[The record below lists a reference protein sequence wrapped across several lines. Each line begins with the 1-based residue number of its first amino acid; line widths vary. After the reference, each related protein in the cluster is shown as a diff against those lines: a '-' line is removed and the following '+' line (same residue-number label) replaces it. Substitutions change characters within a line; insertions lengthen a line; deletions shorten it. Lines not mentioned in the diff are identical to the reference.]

1 MLKVV
6 MELRVHK
13 EPKASSEQPES
24 GVLKVVEVFLEI
36 LVFKVHSET
45 ADLVLALK
53 ESRETRDLKELLVQT
68 QLDLRVTK
76 VSKVM
81 MDLFHH
87 LN

>member
-1 MLKVV
+1 MFKVV
-6 MELRVHK
+6 TVHK
-13 EPKASSEQPES
+13 VLKAPRVSSEQPES

-53 ESRETRDLKELLVQT
+53 ESRETRVRRVPQEQT
-68 QLDLRVTK
+68 QPVHRVTRDF
-76 VSKVM
+76 KVM
-81 MDLFHH
+81 MDLFLL